1 MYLDSGK
8 KPEYSER
15 ASADTGK
22 NVNSTQK
29 GLSQM
34 VDSNPEPYCC
44 EATAWKMLAKIFL
57 SILSNI
63 LKDMLISLSTTF

>member
-8 KPEYSER
+8 MPEYSER

-22 NVNSTQK
+22 NVNFTQK

-44 EATAWKMLAKIFL
+44 EATA
-57 SILSNI
+57 
-63 LKDMLISLSTTF
+63 